1 LRGYGAWFR
10 AFQGNFD
17 EAAALVDEARAIAID
32 KNHAHS
38 EVWTLSLM
46 AEVRLREGRYA
57 EAEATANQAMDLCD
71 RMGFEG
77 RRGLLY
83 RGAARIAMGRVDEG
97 VEDLRGIVALRSST
111 GGRFHRTIYGMQ
123 TAEPL
128 IAAGLYD
135 AAEPFLQFGEQ
146 AVHETD
152 ERVGEAELLRLR
164 GRVLLARGDSS
175 AGEALLRQA
184 LETAGRQGAKWF
196 ALRAAC
202 DLARR
207 CYEQGDAQAAVEM
220 LEPIH
225 GSFAE
230 GLATP
235 DLKEAAALLDMIRQ
249 TTLNQLATDD
259 DQNFRVV
266 V

>member
-1 LRGYGAWFR
+1 
-10 AFQGNFD
+10 
-17 EAAALVDEARAIAID
+17 
-32 KNHAHS
+32 
-38 EVWTLSLM
+38 
-46 AEVRLREGRYA
+46 
-57 EAEATANQAMDLCD
+57 
-71 RMGFEG
+71 MGFEG

-83 RGAARIAMGRVDEG
+83 RGAARIAMGRLDEG
-97 VEDLRGIVALRSST
+97 VVDLRDIVALRSST

-146 AVHETD
+146 AMHETD

-164 GRVLLARGDSS
+164 GRVLLARGDSG

-207 CYEQGDAQAAVEM
+207 CYEQGNAQAAVEM
-220 LEPIH
+220 LEPIYH
-225 GSFAE
+225 SFAE
-230 GLATP
+230 GLAAP
-235 DLKEAAALLDMIRQ
+235 DLKKAAALLDVIRQ
-249 TTLNQLATDD
+249 TTRHVPPGNTGVTSA
-259 DQNFRVV
+259 
-266 V
+266 